1 MPNTTNT
8 RAYGG
13 VGLHDD
19 LSAALAAFDLPGYI
33 RQNHPECKMQGRGD
47 SYRCAA
53 TWRGGKGNNVSLWV
67 SKDDGAWMYKD
78 HADSPAGNAIT
89 FLEARGLTKEE
100 AWSIVR
106 GETVPSVVNPPTS
119 RGKAPAS
126 KPIPFDPKEP
136 PQTRVFADDA
146 PKGYP
151 DQTRWDVAWDVQ
163 GRAMA
168 RQVRYEPNPR
178 RPKDKKPLPWT
189 YHGSG
194 TGQGWKQTLG
204 GIPGGSLWFGLDDL
218 LARPDA
224 PVLIVEGPKAREAA
238 AKLFPDHAVIS
249 AFNGKGTLKSADL
262 SPLKGRL
269 VTLWPDADA
278 DNGGQKAFADAAEAI
293 EAAGASE
300 VRYVTPPR
308 GLPDGWDLADE
319 APNGVNP
326 AELLANAAVVSKPKP
341 GPTRFKT
348 ITEAELAVMTFPEP
362 KWAIPGLLPEG
373 LTILG
378 GKPKI
383 GKSWMALGI
392 ARAVAFGG
400 YALGKH
406 QVEPGEVLYIGCE
419 DTNARLQKR
428 LAIMRESLEQPSPRL
443 QILTASQRPNNGGI
457 KRMDDGG
464 LEILGLWL
472 DEHPEAR
479 LIVIDTLARFRGG
492 KRGRNQSSYEA
503 DVEALSPLQE
513 LATSRGVAIL
523 VVTHLKKAEDS
534 EDPQDLI
541 SGSLG
546 QAGTADAS
554 WVLQRARHGADAT
567 LFMTGRDIEEKKLG
581 LSFDPTRGA
590 WNILGNAEEVAVTKE
605 RGELVTYLRENP
617 GSTPK
622 QIAAALDK
630 KSNNISNALRR
641 LFNSDIARPDSKG
654 RWSIIERN
662 SATSSDSGDSS
673 DSREFESA
681 RPAPLLGMGAVTP
694 VTHPKVTQDK
704 SDSNSDSTQAVTP
717 VTGNTP
723 VTPVTPV
730 TQHEQIESHT
740 PLGHVPEPFD
750 EEKPF

>member
-8 RAYGG
+8 RTDGG
-13 VGLHDD
+13 AGLR
-19 LSAALAAFDLPGYI
+19 ALVSEFDLPDYI
-33 RQNHPECKMQGRGD
+33 RQKYPECKMKKGQGD

-53 TWRGGKGNNVSLWV
+53 VWRGGDGENVALDH
-67 SKDDGAWMYKD
+67 KDGAWVWYDHKD
-78 HADSPAGNAIT
+78 ESGGNALD
-89 FLEARGLTKEE
+89 FLQVAEGLSEAAAIERLRDLAG
-100 AWSIVR
+100 VR
-106 GETVPSVVNPPTS
+106 TAPPIS
-119 RGKAPAS
+119 RGKAPVS

-136 PQTRVFADDA
+136 PQTRVFADKT
-146 PKGYP
+146 PPGYP

-168 RQVRYEPNPR
+168 YQVRYEPNPR
-178 RPKDKKPLPWT
+178 RPKDKITLPWT

-194 TGQGWKQTLG
+194 TGQGWKQTQG
-204 GIPGGSLWFGLDDL
+204 GIPGGSLWFGLNDL
-218 LARPDA
+218 LAHPDA
-224 PVLIVEGPKAREAA
+224 PVLIVEGPKAREASV
-238 AKLFPDHAVIS
+238 KLFPDHAVVS
-249 AFNGKGTLKSADL
+249 AFNGRGALKSADL
-262 SPLKGRL
+262 SPFKGRR

-319 APNGVNP
+319 APTGVNP
-326 AELLANAAVVSKPKP
+326 AELMANAAVVSKPKP

-419 DTNARLQKR
+419 DTNIRLQTR
-428 LAIMRESLEQPSPRL
+428 LATMRESLEQPSPRL
-443 QILTASQRPNNGGI
+443 QILTASQRPHDGGI
-457 KRMDDGG
+457 RRMDDGG

-492 KRGRNQSSYEA
+492 KRGRGQNAYEA

-513 LATSRGVAIL
+513 LAASRGVAIL
-523 VVTHLKKAEDS
+523 VVTHLRKAEDS
-534 EDPQDLI
+534 NDPQDLI

-554 WVLQRARHGADAT
+554 WVLQRARYGADAT

-641 LFNSDIARPDSKG
+641 LFNGDIARPDGKG
-654 RWSIIERN
+654 RWSITERN

-673 DSREFESA
+673 DSRELESA
-681 RPAPLLGMGAVTP
+681 RPAPLLDMGAVTP
-694 VTHPKVTQDK
+694 VTHPKVTQNK
-704 SDSNSDSTQAVTP
+704 SDSNSDSSQVVTP
-717 VTGNTP
+717 VTVITT

-730 TQHEQIESHT
+730 TQHEQINLYTS
-740 PLGHVPEPFD
+740 PGHVPGPFD